1 MTMKP
6 RVSCLFLASLLGGII
21 VAACVKAF
29 PAPEKASDA
38 NRAAILAVLT
48 AQQSDWNKGNIRG
61 FMEGYWNSSELTFAG
76 TREFTRGW
84 QPVLAR
90 YEKSYADKAAMG
102 TLDFSELEIRQLGPD
117 AALVLGKWHLQ
128 RQAGDVGGI
137 FTLVF
142 QKFPEGWRII
152 HDHTTQS
159 PPETKQ

>member
-1 MTMKP
+1 MNTKSL
-6 RVSCLFLASLLGGII
+6 VSCLVLACFLGALFLTGSGRAS
-21 VAACVKAF
+21 V
-29 PAPEKASDA
+29 EKPKEVD
-38 NRAAILAVLT
+38 RAAILEVLT
-48 AQQSDWNKGNIRG
+48 VQQNAWNRGDIRG
-61 FMEGYWNSSELTFAG
+61 FMEGYWNSPELTFAG
-76 TREFTRGW
+76 TRGFTRGW
-84 QPVLAR
+84 QPVMSR

-102 TLDFSELEIRQLGPD
+102 TLDFSGLEIRQLGPD

>member
-1 MTMKP
+1 MTMKSA
-6 RVSCLFLASLLGGII
+6 VSGLIFASLLGAII
-21 VAACVKAF
+21 LAASGR
-29 PAPEKASDA
+29 PAAEASKESD
-38 NRAAILAVLT
+38 RAAIVAVLT
-48 AQQSDWNKGNIRG
+48 SQQNDWNKGDIRG
-61 FMEGYWNSSELTFAG
+61 FMAGYWNSSELTFAG
-76 TREFTRGW
+76 TRGFTRGW

-102 TLDFSELEIRQLGPD
+102 ALDFQELELRSLGPD

-142 QKFPEGWRII
+142 QKFPDGWRIV

-159 PPETKQ
+159 PPETK